1 MVTDDAA
8 QQVKFRNRGFRS
20 KPSQERSVGGS
31 RWARAWGVVTRRR
44 FLRFLYD
51 FCGMYTLTSARYTG
65 LRTQSV
71 WRLYLAGR
79 HAHSYGVSAGLARYR
94 YEQGLRVV
102 RLSLRL
108 RRAGA
113 AASRRRRVRSRTHS
127 LALAHEKLVGSA
139 LGRGAR
145 EARGCA
151 AVHCGHYRYI
161 TWYTNEMRRRLHLL
175 RRAYLRGQPC
185 ERRHSKAGIGAAILV
200 QGPRW
205 VRALCAGTSVCVRG
219 RDYVCGE
226 LLLGSQAG
234 AMATIGAR
242 RWEGM
247 LRWGRSGTGRRG
259 SKRAG
264 ARKERESKCIYHT
277 YVSHAQRRT

>member
-1 MVTDDAA
+1 MVTTDDAA
-8 QQVKFRNRGFRS
+8 QQVKFRNRRFRS

-31 RWARAWGVVTRRR
+31 RWARAWGW
-44 FLRFLYD
+44 LRVDAFYA
-51 FCGMYTLTSARYTG
+51 FYMISVECTLTSARYTG

-79 HAHSYGVSAGLARYR
+79 HAHEYGVSAGLARYR

-113 AASRRRRVRSRTHS
+113 GASASRRRRVRSRTMQ

-151 AVHCGHYRYI
+151 AVRYRHYI
-161 TWYTNEMRRRLHLL
+161 TRYTMR
-175 RRAYLRGQPC
+175 
-185 ERRHSKAGIGAAILV
+185 
-200 QGPRW
+200 
-205 VRALCAGTSVCVRG
+205 
-219 RDYVCGE
+219 
-226 LLLGSQAG
+226 
-234 AMATIGAR
+234 
-242 RWEGM
+242 
-247 LRWGRSGTGRRG
+247 
-259 SKRAG
+259 
-264 ARKERESKCIYHT
+264 
-277 YVSHAQRRT
+277 